1 MRILVNTFIF
11 QLISSPV
18 TIYIQVRLVPHVP
31 RLFIHFP
38 YITWAGV
45 QSRGGG
51 YLTNLSYILNF
62 LPFSDLPKCCLPTKN
77 HIYIWQVSLQLS
89 CIDTY
94 ECDSNYAKDTFAS
107 CQTIPKTEI
116 NQSGAG
122 NPHPGELST
131 RHATKANFFWIPV
144 LVSIENHK
152 SIFFNTL
159 KISWK
164 LPNHFLSWNE
174 KQMKNIPVMSHE
186 W

>member
-1 MRILVNTFIF
+1 MRIHVNTFIF
-11 QLISSPV
+11 QLILSPV

-31 RLFIHFP
+31 RLFSHFP

-51 YLTNLSYILNF
+51 YLTNFSYVLNF
-62 LPFSDLPKCCLPTKN
+62 LPFSDLPKRCLPIKN
-77 HIYIWQVSLQLS
+77 HIPIWQVSLQLS
-89 CIDTY
+89 CYETY
-94 ECDSNYAKDTFAS
+94 ECDSNDAKDTLAS
-107 CQTIPKTEI
+107 SKTIPKTEI

-122 NPHPGELST
+122 NPHPGELLT
-131 RHATKANFFWIPV
+131 RHTTKANFFWIPV

-152 SIFFNTL
+152 SIFFNKL
-159 KISWK
+159 KILWK
-164 LPNHFLSWNE
+164 LPNYFLSWNE